1 MSKEYAIKFVDAT
14 QQCISWGDL
23 YNIMNETANETTAI
37 IADWKF
43 YIYLILSGEHE
54 NAQYQR

>member
-23 YNIMNETANETTAI
+23 YNIMNETANETTAFI
-37 IADWKF
+37 VLELIGSST
-43 YIYLILSGEHE
+43 YI
-54 NAQYQR
+54 